1 MIIKAENEFR
11 DEMHDNHMQIFFSA
25 PHMHIQQAY
34 TYVSTYINFFLAI
47 LIFALY
53 FILNTDANQK
63 HDIRG

>member
-11 DEMHDNHMQIFFSA
+11 GEMNDTHMQIFSA

-34 TYVSTYINFFLAI
+34 TYVSTYINFFLEI
-47 LIFALY
+47 RSLY
-53 FILNTDANQK
+53 FIMNMDANQK